1 MWNQERDAELN
12 AFLDTDP
19 RLSDFEEKFHFYQ
32 ELEER
37 FLAEPDCIVI
47 GPIAV
52 YTGSMEKVHI
62 HVYRPMSFSQSVR
75 FVYIVSKPLTLR
87 RLLIT

>member
-32 ELEER
+32 EWEER
-37 FLAEPDCIVI
+37 FLSEPDCIVI
-47 GPIAV
+47 GPVAI
-52 YTGSMEKVHI
+52 YTGKVESTLWTI
-62 HVYRPMSFSQSVR
+62 KSGSTFVIITLENLDR
-75 FVYIVSKPLTLR
+75 FL
-87 RLLIT
+87 